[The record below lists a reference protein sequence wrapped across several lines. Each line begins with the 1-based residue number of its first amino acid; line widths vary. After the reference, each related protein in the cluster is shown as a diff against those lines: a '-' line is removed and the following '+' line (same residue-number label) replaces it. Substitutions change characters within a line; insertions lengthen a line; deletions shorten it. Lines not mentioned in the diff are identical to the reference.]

1 MDAVYMVKPE
11 DRNEELRYSLRSL
24 ANMPFITRVVM
35 VGYLP
40 NWVKDVHFIPR
51 DQRFQTKYV
60 NTTRNMI
67 AACEDPEVSDE
78 FMLMND
84 DFFVMHEQPE
94 PFIFHRGPLAPI
106 RDYYLNLA
114 NSDYAKGIQATEKYM
129 RLLGLV
135 NLKSYELHVP
145 LLVNKK
151 NFLELIRMQQ
161 EKAPMQV
168 VHKRTLYGNY
178 YNIGGRPMQDCK
190 IVGDA
195 KPGDT
200 PFLSTDENSFERYKV
215 GEYIRNRFKTKSRF
229 EI

>member
-1 MDAVYMVKPE
+1 MDAVYMVKPS
-11 DRNEELRYSLRSL
+11 DDNEELRYSLRSL
-24 ANMPFITRVVM
+24 VNMPFVKRVVM

-40 NWVKDVHFIPR
+40 KWVKNVHFIPR

-60 NTTRNMI
+60 NTTRNLI
-67 AACEDPEVSDE
+67 AACEDPEVSSE

-84 DFFVMHEQPE
+84 DFFIMKPIEE
-94 PFIFHRGPLAPI
+94 PFMFHRGPLHKI

-114 NSDYAKGIQATEKYM
+114 NSDYAKGIQATEKY
-129 RLLGLV
+129 LSILGV
-135 NLKSYELHVP
+135 NDLKSYELHVP
-145 LLVNKK
+145 LLVNKA
-151 NFLELIRMQQ
+151 NFLELILKQQ
-161 EKAPMQV
+161 KEAPMQV

-178 YNIGGRPMQDCK
+178 YSIGGTPMQDCK

-200 PFLSTDENSFERYKV
+200 TFLSTDENSFERFKV
-215 GEYIRNRFKTKSRF
+215 GEYIRNRFTNKSSF